1 MDGPL
6 RIYVFMYQELMY
18 VYLYSTVTISVGTT
32 FQQMVERQLVFGTK
46 ENPLPEDQWH
56 DVETIDPALIHEDF
70 DMDMVTIFLSLSD
83 IMINNKPFNLE
94 VKKPTKKGRKMYM
107 SKCIKRAW
115 FFQTNQEYLLFK
127 CNMSAS
133 YATDRR

>member
-46 ENPLPEDQWH
+46 ENPLPEDQSH

-70 DMDMVTIFLSLSD
+70 DMDMVTMFLSLSD